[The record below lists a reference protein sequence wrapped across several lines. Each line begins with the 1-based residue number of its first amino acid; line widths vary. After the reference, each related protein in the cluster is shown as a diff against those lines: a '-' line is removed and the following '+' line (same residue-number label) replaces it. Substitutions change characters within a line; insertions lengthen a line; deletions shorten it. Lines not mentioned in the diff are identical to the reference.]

1 MKTTSD
7 NKLPLKNY
15 QVTTN
20 LVVFLCPILK
30 GIFALFSSYF
40 TLFQYLFPKKNKS
53 TNLVVSCK
61 FYLLKLPTFAANQLV
76 SKMEIITF
84 ESKAYKELDNK
95 ITAIADYI
103 FNHTEAESTNED
115 EIWVDSYE
123 VCTFLKISE
132 KTLQRLRVAGTIA
145 YSNIRGRYFYKI
157 SEVKRMLEE
166 RLIRSNKENIQNLI
180 TNHQLYVK
188 ERRNIRKDK

>member
-1 MKTTSD
+1 MKTISY

-15 QVTTN
+15 QVITN

-30 GIFALFSSYF
+30 GIFTLFSSYF
-40 TLFQYLFPKKNKS
+40 TLFKYQISQKNKS

-61 FYLLKLPTFAANQLV
+61 FYLLELPTFAANQLV
-76 SKMEIITF
+76 NKMEIITF
-84 ESKAYKELDNK
+84 ESKAYKDLDNK

-103 FNHTEAESTNED
+103 FNHTEAESINED

-123 VCTFLKISE
+123 VCTFLKISDR
-132 KTLQRLRVAGTIA
+132 TLQRLRAAGTIT
-145 YSNIRGRYFYKI
+145 YSNIKGHYFYKI
-157 SEVKRMLEE
+157 GEIKRLLEE
-166 RLIRSNKENIQNLI
+166 RLIKRDKDSINDLI